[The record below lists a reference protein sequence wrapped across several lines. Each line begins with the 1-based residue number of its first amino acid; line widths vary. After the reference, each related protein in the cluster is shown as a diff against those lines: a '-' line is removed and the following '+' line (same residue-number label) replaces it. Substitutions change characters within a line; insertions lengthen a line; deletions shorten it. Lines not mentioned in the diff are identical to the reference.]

1 MLGVLRSRSYGLS
14 RRLLRAARVGPIGI
28 DPLEHVLPGGR
39 DGVGLLHLLQTGG
52 AGQDVDQEAQVPFV
66 PFHRGKKLSLLL
78 MPCDGFAVIRVGLD
92 TISKLAEEQLFGTVG
107 HIISFERTLVMGSSA
122 HRLQT

>member
-1 MLGVLRSRSYGLS
+1 
-14 RRLLRAARVGPIGI
+14 
-28 DPLEHVLPGGR
+28 
-39 DGVGLLHLLQTGG
+39 
-52 AGQDVDQEAQVPFV
+52 
-66 PFHRGKKLSLLL
+66 